1 MDKKAGILTLLITGV
16 CAIHTLAAGIS
27 FQQQDTTG
35 VAQDWFLR
43 DPETDKLQGTST
55 EKTYATLLQGKPS
68 KKVRVAVIDSGI
80 DVDHEDLK
88 GIIWTNEDETPGNGV
103 DDDKNGYVDDVHGWN
118 FIGGKDGSVNE
129 DTYELTREYVRLKP
143 LYDSIDEK
151 KIKKK
156 NKAEYE
162 SWKEVKANFEKEVAS
177 NKEQYDLFSQQYNM
191 YVNALSTLS
200 LLR

>member
-16 CAIHTLAAGIS
+16 CAIHTACRRHCIS
-27 FQQQDTTG
+27 TTRYDCI
-35 VAQDWFLR
+35 AQDWFLR
-43 DPETDKLQGTST
+43 DPEADKLQGTST

-80 DVDHEDLK
+80 DVEHEDLK

-156 NKAEYE
+156 NKA
-162 SWKEVKANFEKEVAS
+162 SMNCGKK
-177 NKEQYDLFSQQYNM
+177 
-191 YVNALSTLS
+191 
-200 LLR
+200 